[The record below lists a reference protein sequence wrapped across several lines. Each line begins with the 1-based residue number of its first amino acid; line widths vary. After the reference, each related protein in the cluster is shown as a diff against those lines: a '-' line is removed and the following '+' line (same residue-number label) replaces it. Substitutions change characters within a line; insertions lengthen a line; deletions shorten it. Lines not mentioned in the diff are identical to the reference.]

1 MGDFEAAARPGRSRN
16 VLQWGQEINLAKEG
30 LLQTHT
36 ARSATDNGGLGG
48 SGGVLVVEPRG
59 GSCQHIIKRVTGRS
73 CQHTG
78 RRRTKVGSIG
88 QTHSYA
94 ATNS

>member
-1 MGDFEAAARPGRSRN
+1 MGDFEAAVRPGRSGN
-16 VLQWGQEINLAKEG
+16 VSQWGQEINLAKEG

-59 GSCQHIIKRVTGRS
+59 GGGVLPTYYKKGYRALLPA
-73 CQHTG
+73 
-78 RRRTKVGSIG
+78 
-88 QTHSYA
+88 YW
-94 ATNS
+94 